1 MKSGNRWH
9 MVYLLFQEPLTEQYV
24 VNCLASRSETLSV
37 MIVTKLLSERGTN
50 ELGNFEMQYAY
61 DPIILKALEQ

>member
-1 MKSGNRWH
+1 MIDSHR
-9 MVYLLFQEPLTEQYV
+9 VFVLQDPLKEKYILD
-24 VNCLASRSETLSV
+24 CLASRKETLDV
-37 MIVTKLLSERGTN
+37 MIVTKLLSERATN